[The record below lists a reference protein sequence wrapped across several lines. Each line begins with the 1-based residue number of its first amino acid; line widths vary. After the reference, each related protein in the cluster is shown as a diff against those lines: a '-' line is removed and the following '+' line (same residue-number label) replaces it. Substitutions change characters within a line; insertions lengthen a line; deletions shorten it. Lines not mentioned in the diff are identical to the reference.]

1 MTDKEII
8 IAGGRASGITTL
20 REQLARLNAQYNA
33 VVEQNKNLQV
43 ELNRKTQECEDLKK
57 TYDTLQNTWIKQSK
71 HLHRYKQALE
81 EIEKIAFRLRTKL
94 DYNSP
99 DEVNK
104 DIDSIL
110 QKCEGYMNE

>member
-1 MTDKEII
+1 MTDKQII

-20 REQLARLNAQYNA
+20 
-33 VVEQNKNLQV
+33 QV
-43 ELNRKTQECEDLKK
+43 ELNRKTQECEELKEELR
-57 TYDTLQNTWIKQSK
+57 TSK
-71 HLHRYKQALE
+71 DDHAYAVELEKDIDGYKQALE
-81 EIEKIAFRLRTKL
+81 EIKEIAHRLRTKR
-94 DYNSP
+94 DYNSQ